1 MTPPSGPPPGP
12 HGLMIA
18 APASGAGKTL
28 ATLALLRAFRRR
40 GRAVA
45 GAKSGPDY
53 IDPRFHEAA
62 TGRASVNLDAWAMPP
77 GELRARASGH
87 AASACADLLVVEGA
101 MGALDGAAPVGAGSA
116 ADLAEALA
124 LPVVLVV
131 DAAKSAQSAALPLAG
146 LRALRPGLRVAGA
159 VLNRTGS
166 PRHADMAARAVEA
179 AGFACFGA
187 LPRRP
192 DLALPSRHLG
202 LVQAAEHP
210 DLAAFLDRA
219 AEAAEAALD
228 LDRLAAAARP
238 LAPPAP
244 GEAPRRL
251 PPPGARI
258 ALAADAAF
266 AFAYPHQLA
275 DWRAQGAEI
284 RPFSPLADEAP
295 APDVDAVF
303 LPGGY
308 PELHAPRL
316 AAAGRFRAGM
326 AAAAARGARI
336 LGECGGYMAL
346 GEGLEGADGARHP
359 MLGLLPLETSF
370 AARRLT
376 LGYRRLTPLP
386 GAPWGTS
393 LLAHEFHYASI
404 LREGDAPRLFEATD
418 AAGAPLPA
426 MGLRVGTVA
435 GSFAHLIGPGPCDP
449 PPEAASASWN

>member
-1 MTPPSGPPPGP
+1 
-12 HGLMIA
+12 
-18 APASGAGKTL
+18 
-28 ATLALLRAFRRR
+28 
-40 GRAVA
+40 
-45 GAKSGPDY
+45 
-53 IDPRFHEAA
+53 
-62 TGRASVNLDAWAMPP
+62 
-77 GELRARASGH
+77 
-87 AASACADLLVVEGA
+87 
-101 MGALDGAAPVGAGSA
+101 
-116 ADLAEALA
+116 
-124 LPVVLVV
+124 
-131 DAAKSAQSAALPLAG
+131 
-146 LRALRPGLRVAGA
+146 
-159 VLNRTGS
+159 
-166 PRHADMAARAVEA
+166 
-179 AGFACFGA
+179 
-187 LPRRP
+187 
-192 DLALPSRHLG
+192 
-202 LVQAAEHP
+202 
-210 DLAAFLDRA
+210 
-219 AEAAEAALD
+219 
-228 LDRLAAAARP
+228 
-238 LAPPAP
+238 
-244 GEAPRRL
+244 
-251 PPPGARI
+251 
-258 ALAADAAF
+258 